1 MIGRAFQYDLFRGT
15 LILIRIF
22 VFLKT
27 YDKSMKK
34 TFWVIFIGTIVPIA
48 FTISGL
54 LASCSKKS
62 EEIAVD
68 STRHIQVIAAPHFDY
83 PDAKL
88 EIVSPK
94 EGQVLK
100 KASDSVLVVM
110 QVSGATLGVP
120 TGADST
126 RGIAY
131 SKQGQHIHVIVDD
144 KPYMAYYKNGEPF
157 NVGVLAAG
165 MHTIRAFPSFSWH
178 ESIKSPNAFVTRT
191 FSVGAVPHD
200 SLKPANNLNGP
211 LLTYSRPKGTY
222 SGADTAKVLLDFFV
236 SNATLGPG
244 AYKVRLWIDT
254 AAMPDIT
261 RWQPYYIEGLASGKH
276 TIRLALLAPDG
287 SVVPGPYN
295 SPSGEI
301 EIK

>member
-1 MIGRAFQYDLFRGT
+1 
-15 LILIRIF
+15 
-22 VFLKT
+22 
-27 YDKSMKK
+27 MKK

-48 FTISGL
+48 IAFIATLS
-54 LASCSKKS
+54 SCSKKAD
-62 EEIAVD
+62 EIAVD
-68 STRHIQVIAAPHFDY
+68 STRHIQIIAAPHYDY

-100 KASDSVLVVM
+100 NASDSVRVVM

-126 RGIAY
+126 LGIAY
-131 SKQGQHIHVIVDD
+131 SKQGQHVHVIVDD

-157 NVGVLAAG
+157 NVGVLAPG
-165 MHTIRAFPSFSWH
+165 IHTIRAFPSFSWH
-178 ESIKSPNAFVTRT
+178 ESIKSPNAFATRT
-191 FSVGAVPHD
+191 FYVGASATDNMTP
-200 SLKPANNLNGP
+200 PNNLNGP

-222 SGADTAKVLLDFFV
+222 TGGEDAKVLLDFFV
-236 SNATLGPG
+236 SNATLGPD
-244 AYKVRLWIDT
+244 AYKVKLWVDT

-261 RWQPYYIEGLASGKH
+261 RWQPYYIEGLTSGKH
-276 TIRLALLAPDG
+276 TLRLVLLAPNG

-301 EIK
+301 TIK